1 MNVAHTTRLE
11 AMDTFFD
18 PMEENFEHMERILTT
33 FMERIGL
40 QNSWDQDEDSDRA
53 ERVAQD

>member
-1 MNVAHTTRLE
+1 MNVAHTTRLG

-18 PMEENFEHMERILTT
+18 PMEENSEHMERILTT

-40 QNSWDQDEDSDRA
+40 
-53 ERVAQD
+53 